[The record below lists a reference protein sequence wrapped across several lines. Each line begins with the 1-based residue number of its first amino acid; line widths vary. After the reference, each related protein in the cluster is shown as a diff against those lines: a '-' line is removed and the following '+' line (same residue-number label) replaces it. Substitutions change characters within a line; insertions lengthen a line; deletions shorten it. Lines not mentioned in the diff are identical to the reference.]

1 MDFCLESMCAVC
13 ASPRINF
20 LIFFWQFLGFFC
32 VRFSRVPS
40 LGNVAG
46 DLRAGR
52 GLAEHRGGPTEW
64 CSTGASGSGRSS
76 GGAVISVVVAAL
88 PLRPPVVLIVI
99 MVMLVGALHHGS
111 ASPSEARPKR

>member
-1 MDFCLESMCAVC
+1 MCGVCES
-13 ASPRINF
+13 PH
-20 LIFFWQFLGFFC
+20 QFLDIFLAVFGFFL
-32 VRFSRVPS
+32 RAIFSVPS

-64 CSTGASGSGRSS
+64 CSTGASGSGRGS

-88 PLRPPVVLIVI
+88 PLRPPVVLVVI